1 MGITKLSIDRPLSI
15 LMGILALVLL
25 GGVAYGYLKIDRLP
39 PLNSPTVNVSVSWPQ
54 AAAQDVEQLVTKPLE
69 DAVAGVSGIAS
80 ISSTSSE
87 GQSNV
92 RIQFVDDADPT
103 LTALDVERR
112 VSAIRN
118 RLPLDAGVPSVRKA
132 DPNAFPIM
140 NVALTG
146 APLDELYDIATLQ
159 IQPALQ
165 SVIGVANVNISGG
178 IQREIQVKVDYQR
191 LAAYNLTVQ
200 QISTALVAA
209 NAGSTVGSAERGT
222 QLLDI
227 RTTGR
232 FETPAALGN
241 VVIAQLPA
249 GPVLLRDVATVGDGY
264 KPRRQMQ
271 RICQPGLGCQDA
283 VGISIVKDGN
293 ANALQVADDVRELL
307 FEGRAVT
314 GGAVQPALADLLP
327 AGASVLVR
335 NDTSVYTRA
344 SLHAVQFDLVL
355 AILLVGF
362 VTLLFL
368 HAWKNVV
375 IILLSIP
382 TSMISTF
389 LFMYIAGFTLN
400 MMTLMALALM
410 VGILVDSSIV
420 VIENIHRHLQQ
431 GQEPR
436 EAALRGRAEIGL
448 ATLAIAAADIVVYV
462 PIAFMSGQV
471 GQLFRQYGLTVVAAT
486 LFALLISFT
495 LTPML
500 ASRWL
505 SHDTESNSPLA
516 RFGRWWDSKFDRVA
530 ELLQALV
537 PRAVQAR
544 WLVLGA
550 CVALVVVAVGL
561 IQFRLIGQEYVPQE
575 DDGNF
580 FINMRTPPGTTLEA
594 ADRAARQLEASLE
607 GVPEV
612 AAVFSSVFGAGAG
625 FGGGNSGA
633 NITVQLVSKTERNRS
648 VFEIINEVRGM
659 GRQIPNV
666 TVGANVSSPLPGG
679 GGSNININ
687 VIGSDV
693 DLVTQAAAQVQAAAA
708 DVPGLADVQN
718 QATAGRPELHIVLD
732 NVRLAQ
738 LNVTAQQVTDALRTT
753 LGGRVVTVMRP
764 TGKPQQDITLVASDV
779 DRTDLTNLASIP
791 IRGGATQGQLVPVV
805 TLGQV
810 ATLSSGTGPFE
821 IQRIDRNRTM
831 EVRATVS
838 GRPLGDAAAD
848 LRAAVDSVA
857 LPAGYSVQL
866 RGSVNQLNN
875 ALAALGQAMVLAVI
889 LEYMLLVALYQSW
902 FYPLVLM
909 FSVPL
914 GLVGSLFAL
923 YLTGNTINIFSLIG
937 LIMGFGL
944 VAKNGILLV
953 DFTNMLREQGM
964 ERTQALAQAV
974 RIRLRPILMT
984 SATMV
989 FGMFPLALK
998 LESGAESRAPMA
1010 VVVIGAIIMSTL
1022 LAVVVIPAVYTMFDD
1037 LQGLLARKP
1046 AAARVPMRVPARAP
1060 APIPVPAM
1068 PLGAG
1073 ANGASGN
1080 GRREPE
1086 REAPRPPAGAPE
1098 PRPA

>member
-1 MGITKLSIDRPLSI
+1 MGLTNLSIERPLSV
-15 LMGILALVLL
+15 LMGILAVVLL
-25 GGVAYGYLKIDRLP
+25 GAVAYTYLKVDRLP
-39 PLNSPTVNVSVSWPQ
+39 PLNFPVVNVSVSWPQ
-54 AAAQDVEQLVTKPLE
+54 SAAQDVEQLITKPIE
-69 DAVAGVSGIAS
+69 DAVAGVAGVAS

-92 RIQFVDDADPT
+92 RIQFVEDADQN

-118 RLPLDAGVPSVRKA
+118 RLPTDAGVPSVRKA
-132 DPNAFPIM
+132 DPSAFPIM
-140 NVALTG
+140 NIALTG
-146 APLDELYDIATLQ
+146 APLDQLYDIATTQ
-159 IQPALQ
+159 MQPALQ
-165 SVIGVANVNISGG
+165 SVLGVANVNVSGG
-178 IQREIQVKVDYQR
+178 LQREIQVKVDYQR
-191 LAAYNLTVQ
+191 LSAYNLTVQ
-200 QISTALVAA
+200 QVSTALVAA
-209 NAGSTVGSAERGT
+209 NAGSTVGTAERGT

-232 FETPAALGN
+232 FETPAALGE
-241 VVIAQLPA
+241 VIIAQTTA
-249 GPVLLRDVATVGDGY
+249 GPVLLRDLATVEEGY
-264 KPRRQMQ
+264 KPRRQLQ
-271 RICQPGLGCQDA
+271 RLCQPGVGCQDA
-283 VGISIVKDGN
+283 VGLSIVKDGN
-293 ANALQVADDVRELL
+293 ANALQVADDVRETIDRLQ
-307 FEGRAVT
+307 A
-314 GGAVQPALADLLP
+314 LLP
-327 AGASVLVR
+327 QGSTILIRNDASVF
-335 NDTSVYTRA
+335 TRA

-355 AILLVGF
+355 AVLLVGF
-362 VTLLFL
+362 VALLFL

-400 MMTLMALALM
+400 VMTLMALALM

-431 GQEPR
+431 GAEPR

-448 ATLAIAAADIVVYV
+448 ATLAIAAADIVVYI

-486 LFALLISFT
+486 IFSLLISFT

-505 SHDTESNSPLA
+505 SHDTESSSLLA
-516 RFGRWWDSKFDRVA
+516 RFGRWWDAKFDRIA
-530 ELLQALV
+530 AWLEGLV

-544 WLVLGA
+544 WLVVGSSL
-550 CVALVVVAVGL
+550 ALVIVAFSL
-561 IQFRLIGQEYVPQE
+561 IQFRLIGSEYVPAE
-575 DDGNF
+575 DDSNF
-580 FINMRTPPGTTLEA
+580 SVNMRTPPGTSLEA
-594 ADRAARQLEASLE
+594 ADRAARQLEEALQ

-612 AAVFSSVFGAGAG
+612 VAVFSSVTGAGSG

-633 NITVQLVSKTERNRS
+633 NITVQLVPKTERNRS
-648 VFEIINEVRGM
+648 VFDVISEVRQM

-666 TVGANVSSPLPGG
+666 TIGANVSNPLGGG

-687 VIGSDV
+687 VSGPDV
-693 DLVTQAAAQVQAAAA
+693 DLVTQAANQVQSVAA
-708 DVPGLADVQN
+708 DVPGLVDVQN
-718 QATAGRPELHIVLD
+718 QGTAGRPELHIVLD
-732 NVRLAQ
+732 GVRLAQ
-738 LNVTAQQVTDALRTT
+738 LNVTAQQVTDTLRTT
-753 LGGRVVTVMRP
+753 LGGRVVTALRP

-791 IRGGATQGQLVPVV
+791 IRGGALQGGQQPVV

-821 IQRIDRNRTM
+821 INRVDRNRTL
-831 EVRATVS
+831 ELRATVT
-838 GRPLGDAAAD
+838 GRPLGDAATD
-848 LRAAVDSVA
+848 LRAALDSVV
-857 LPAGYSVQL
+857 LPPGYSVQL

-875 ALAALGQAMVLAVI
+875 ALAALGQAMVLAII

-909 FSVPL
+909 VSVPL

-953 DFTNMLREQGM
+953 DFTNLLRAQGL

-1010 VVVIGAIIMSTL
+1010 VVVIGAIVMSTL
-1022 LAVVVIPAVYTMFDD
+1022 LAVVVIPAVYTLFDD

-1046 AAARVPMRVPARAP
+1046 ARARELQYVPAQAP
-1060 APIPVPAM
+1060 APVPVPAM
-1068 PLGAG
+1068 AADGAG

-1080 GRREPE
+1080 GRPE
-1086 REAPRPPAGAPE
+1086 VELEAPARPPAGAPE
-1098 PRPA
+1098 ARPA

>member
-1 MGITKLSIDRPLSI
+1 MGLTRLSITRPLSV

-25 GGVAYGYLKIDRLP
+25 GGVSYGYLKIDRLP
-39 PLNSPTVNVSVSWPQ
+39 PLNSPIVNVSVNWPQ
-54 AAAQDVEQLVTKPLE
+54 AAAQDVEQLITKPLE
-69 DAVAGVSGIAS
+69 DAVAGVAGIAS

-92 RIQFVDDADPT
+92 RIQFVDDADPN

-118 RLPLDAGVPSVRKA
+118 RLPVDAGVPSVRKA

-146 APLDELYDIATLQ
+146 APLDQLYDIAILQ
-159 IQPALQ
+159 IQPAVQ
-165 SVIGVANVNISGG
+165 SVLGVANVNVSGG
-178 IQREIQVKVDYQR
+178 IEREIQVKVDYQR
-191 LAAYNLTVQ
+191 LAAYNLTVTQ
-200 QISTALVAA
+200 VSTALVAA

-232 FETPAALGN
+232 FQSPAALGD

-249 GPVLLRDVATVGDGY
+249 GPVLLRDVATVAEGY
-264 KPRRQMQ
+264 KPRRQLQ
-271 RICQPGLGCQDA
+271 RICQPGQGCQDA

-307 FEGRAVT
+307 FEPRVVS
-314 GGAVQPALADLLP
+314 GATQPALADLLP
-327 AGASVLVR
+327 AGASILVR

-344 SLHAVQFDLVL
+344 SLHAVQFDLIL

-431 GQEPR
+431 GEPAK
-436 EAALRGRAEIGL
+436 EAALHGRAEIGL
-448 ATLAIAAADIVVYV
+448 ATMAIAAADIVVYV

-486 LFALLISFT
+486 IFSLFISFT

-505 SHDTESNSPLA
+505 AHDHESSSPLA
-516 RFGRWWDSKFDRVA
+516 RFGRWWDARFDRVA
-530 ELLQALV
+530 ALLESLV
-537 PRAVQAR
+537 PRAVEAR
-544 WLVLGA
+544 WLVLA
-550 CVALVVVAVGL
+550 ASLALVVVAASL
-561 IQFRLIGQEYVPQE
+561 IQFRMIGQEYVPAE
-575 DDGNF
+575 DDSNF
-580 FINMRTPPGTTLEA
+580 FVNMRTPPGTTLDA
-594 ADRAARQLEASLE
+594 ADRSARQLEQALD
-607 GVPEV
+607 GIPEV
-612 AAVFSSVFGAGAG
+612 VAVFSTVFGAGAG
-625 FGGGNSGA
+625 VGGGNSGA
-633 NITVQLVSKTERNRS
+633 NITVQLVPKTERNRS
-648 VFEIINEVRGM
+648 VFEVINEIRGM

-666 TVGANVSSPLPGG
+666 TVGANVASPLPGG

-687 VIGSDV
+687 VIGPDV
-693 DLVTQAAAQVQAAAA
+693 DAVTQGANQVQAVAA
-708 DVPGLADVQN
+708 DVPGLVDVQN
-718 QATAGRPELHIVLD
+718 QAVAGRPELRIVLD

-738 LNVTAQQVTDALRTT
+738 MNVTAQQVTDALRTT
-753 LGGRVVTVMRP
+753 LGGRVVTVLRP
-764 TGKPQQDITLVASDV
+764 GGRPQQDITLVASDA
-779 DRTDLTNLASIP
+779 DRTDLNNLASIP
-791 IRGGATQGQLVPVV
+791 IRGGALQGQTVPVV

-810 ATLSSGTGPFE
+810 ATLGSGTGPFE
-821 IQRIDRNRTM
+821 INRIDRNRTM
-831 EVRATVS
+831 EVRGTVS
-838 GRPLGDAAAD
+838 GRPLGDTAAD
-848 LRAAVDSVA
+848 LRAAVNSVA
-857 LPAGYSVQL
+857 LPPGYSVQL

-914 GLVGSLFAL
+914 GLVGSMFAL
-923 YLTGNTINIFSLIG
+923 FITGNTINIFSLIG

-953 DFTNMLREQGM
+953 DFTNMLREQGL

-1010 VVVIGAIIMSTL
+1010 VVVIGAIIMATL

-1037 LQGLLARKP
+1037 LQGMLARKP
-1046 AAARVPMRVPARAP
+1046 ARVREPARAP
-1060 APIPVPAM
+1060 ARAPMPIPVPAM
-1068 PLGAG
+1068 PLGAA

-1080 GRREPE
+1080 GRHEPE
-1086 REAPRPPAGAPE
+1086 REAPRPPAGSPE
-1098 PRPA
+1098 PSPA